1 MLQRYAELRQEV
13 GEILGEFAGLAESL
27 REPSLAEG
35 ARRRRERLLAGEFH
49 IAAVSEFSNGKSTL
63 INALLGIDLLPTHR
77 RPLTAT
83 VIRIAYGESPEVRI
97 AFKDGR
103 RAVSTPN
110 DSDLRKVLNHFCTTF
125 TDEAKAV
132 EDVLIRYPLSLC
144 RHGMV
149 LLDTPGLESV
159 YDPHDRITR
168 QILPAADAVLF
179 IVEAGKIGKLADLK
193 LVQQLRFHRKNTIFF
208 ALNKVDQLRT
218 PEEVR
223 EAVQELRAM
232 LKGVVDAPRIYPIS
246 ALYALQARLLRAG
259 IVTADA
265 LSRDRRLSVPEGEGF
280 RPVRDAADA
289 EALESLSGLP
299 QLEAALEA
307 YLLSAERTQEALKGG
322 ALHVTERLLET
333 ALPNLRRLRASL
345 QKAEDPRSLEARLS
359 RCQAELSAR
368 RAELGHL
375 LSPGGR
381 LEDEARAIW
390 DRVVER
396 RLGTPALDR
405 IIEGIDRSLAGG
417 GLREAG
423 GSLAQRTWEL
433 VDYAIKRLCA
443 DAATELRDG
452 WGGILTEMRGIGR
465 EWVQEVSARI
475 DAHLDVDVE
484 AFAQGTEVRR
494 VLANRAYSVTA
505 VEEGRRPQGAAG
517 GISWPAAVVVGT
529 LGSMLWKGF
538 RAHDHLR
545 QELRVRARQALGEA
559 AQEARQ
565 MLGQFHNRYKAV
577 VRQGLREDIEED
589 LASLELNLAHL
600 RAALTDRE
608 NAADR
613 LARLDEQEA
622 AARALLERAKG
633 VLALLERDPLQ
644 TVPRTALPAA
654 LEAAGAAEPL
664 PPAG

>member
-1 MLQRYAELRQEV
+1 MLQRYAQLRQEV
-13 GEILGEFAGLAESL
+13 GEILGDFAALAESL

-35 ARRRRERLLAGEFH
+35 ARRRRERLLADEFH
-49 IAAVSEFSNGKSTL
+49 LAAVSEFSNGKSTL

-83 VIRIAYGESPEVRI
+83 VVRIAYGESPEVRI
-97 AFKDGR
+97 TFKDGR
-103 RAVSTPN
+103 RAVSTP
-110 DSDLRKVLNHFCTTF
+110 DDADLRKVLNHFCTTF

-132 EDVLIRYPLSLC
+132 EDVLIRYPLALC

-168 QILPAADAVLF
+168 RILPAADAVLF

-223 EAVQELRAM
+223 EAVGELRAM
-232 LKGVVDAPRIYPIS
+232 LKGVVDDPRIFPIS

-259 IVTADA
+259 IVTPDA
-265 LSRDRRLSVPEGEGF
+265 LARDRRLSVPEGDGF
-280 RPVRDAADA
+280 RPVRDAGDA
-289 EALESLSGLP
+289 EALLALSGLP
-299 QLEAALEA
+299 RLEAALET
-307 YLLSAERTQEALKGG
+307 YLLSAERTREALAGG

-345 QKAEDPRSLEARLS
+345 QKAEDPQSLRVRLD
-359 RCQAELSAR
+359 RCQAEISAR

-396 RLGTPALDR
+396 RLAPPALDR
-405 IIEGIDRSLAGG
+405 IIEGIDRSLAAKGVREGG
-417 GLREAG
+417 AG
-423 GSLAQRTWEL
+423 VAERIWEL
-433 VDYAIKRLCA
+433 VDYAVKKLCA
-443 DAATELRDG
+443 DAATELKEG
-452 WGGILTEMRGIGR
+452 WGAILTELRGIGR
-465 EWVQEVSARI
+465 EWVQAVSSRI
-475 DAHLDVDVE
+475 DAHLDLDVE

-494 VLANRAYSVTA
+494 ALANRAYSVTA
-505 VEEGRRPQGAAG
+505 VEGGRGPHGAG
-517 GISWPAAVVVGT
+517 GGPAWPAAAVVGA
-529 LGSMLWKGF
+529 LGGLIRRGF
-538 RAHDHLR
+538 RADDPLR
-545 QELRVRARQALGEA
+545 RELRVRVRQALGEA

-565 MLGQFHNRYKAV
+565 ALGQFHNRYKAV

-600 RAALTDRE
+600 RAALADRE

-613 LARLDEQEA
+613 LLRLDEDEA

-633 VLALLERDPLQ
+633 ALARLEQDPR
-644 TVPRTALPAA
+644 PSPLPAGVA
-654 LEAAGAAEPL
+654 AAEAAAAGEPR